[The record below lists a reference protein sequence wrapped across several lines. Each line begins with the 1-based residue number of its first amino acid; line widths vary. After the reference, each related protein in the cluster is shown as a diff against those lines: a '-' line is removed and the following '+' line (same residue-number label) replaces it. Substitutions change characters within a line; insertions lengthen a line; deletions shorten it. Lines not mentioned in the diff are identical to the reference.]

1 MAVEASKSESP
12 NTDQPG
18 RGIPADARVRFEL
31 LEDCRESVVV
41 QLCKLVGDALARMGE
56 DLATTALGR
65 SDRDEQ
71 QSLIE
76 ASSVVR
82 QHRANIELSFKK
94 AFIDCFERR
103 LFQKSGE
110 EKPEKSFDGELQL
123 MDDAV
128 FTDKLTVDRLV
139 SKTRGRLD
147 PEEVLG
153 IRARLAALLE
163 RDWFEETQHPVAPE
177 AVYEALKSALAEASA
192 KPEIQGALLDAFEP
206 HVTGGLNLVYASVN
220 DRLKAR
226 NILPKIKQQVT
237 TVGGAA
243 RRSAVPGSAEADIG
257 DTAGIATGQAGGAG
271 GGVGGSAGVMHGAAG
286 GASTGHLADNVGASG
301 RSNSLRPGAGQG
313 ANVGATHVDLMQQ
326 AELISALNLSM
337 QQLAQGM
344 PSARASVAKFLT
356 DPETFGVA
364 DLPLPQV
371 QPTLIESIAHLQIQ
385 AGRSPFVDPQL
396 ISDISDRARDKGSP
410 LDQLTVDFVSMV
422 FDYIVADRHL
432 ADIAKQ
438 QLLRLQIVAIKA
450 ALLDRSF
457 FARRQHPMRR
467 LIDRISEVASDP
479 DTDLALDGAIVTG
492 LESLIDWILVNFDSD
507 LVVFDEALVKL
518 DDTVASE
525 ASRRDSRLSDMTE
538 AAEQIEARAAARD
551 RAKNMLGERI
561 DESTPAFI
569 KEFLVTWW
577 SDAIAAAGT
586 AVQADAMNVADS
598 LKIAEALIWSVVP
611 KVPAEI
617 PKLAALLPKLI
628 TGLMR
633 GLKPVEIP
641 KDERE
646 SFFNE
651 LLRIHTKAIESA
663 KQAKPVQTVAER
675 GLSRVRMRSDGSI
688 MYTPPRAVDAKP
700 ILTIDPKAGLSRAV
714 AEVQRGDLIEVDDN
728 GEIKQYKLAW
738 VSPSQKL
745 YILSRFPDEARSLD
759 SGQFAALFA
768 SGKAKI
774 VEKRSSVDHA
784 IGQINV
790 PDQSLADAITVPA

>member
-1 MAVEASKSESP
+1 MAVEATK
-12 NTDQPG
+12 TDAPSIDQQG
-18 RGIPADARVRFEL
+18 RGIPADARIRFEL
-31 LEDCRESVVV
+31 LEECRESVVV
-41 QLCKLVGDALARMGE
+41 QLCTMVSNALTRMGE
-56 DLATTALGR
+56 DLAAQALGR
-65 SDRDEQ
+65 SERDGQ
-71 QSLIE
+71 QFLIE

-82 QHRANIELSFKK
+82 ANRTNIELGFKK
-94 AFIDCFERR
+94 SFIDGFERR
-103 LFQKSGE
+103 LFQKNGDD
-110 EKPEKSFDGELQL
+110 KPEKSFEGELQL

-128 FTDKLTVDRLV
+128 FSDKLTVDRLI

-177 AVYEALKSALAEASA
+177 AVYEALKLSLAEVSA
-192 KPEIQGALLDAFEP
+192 KPEVQIALLDAFEP
-206 HVTGGLNLVYASVN
+206 HVSTGLNAIYASVN
-220 DRLKAR
+220 ERLKAR
-226 NILPKIKQQVT
+226 SILPKIKQQVT
-237 TVGGAA
+237 SVGGAA
-243 RRSAVPGSAEADIG
+243 RR
-257 DTAGIATGQAGGAG
+257 TAGVGGNDSDAGDGSGSLSGQGAG
-271 GGVGGSAGVMHGAAG
+271 GGGAGHAYAGTGEMAGANGAAG
-286 GASTGHLADNVGASG
+286 GGALGTQGGGNSRAAADALSGA
-301 RSNSLRPGAGQG
+301 RA
-313 ANVGATHVDLMQQ
+313 HVDLAQQ

-356 DPETFGVA
+356 DPDTFGVA
-364 DLPLPQV
+364 DLPLPEV

-432 ADIAKQ
+432 ADVAKQ

-479 DTDLALDGAIVTG
+479 DTDLALDGPIVTG
-492 LESLIDWILVNFDSD
+492 LESLIEWILVHFDSD
-507 LVVFDEALVKL
+507 LAVFEEALLKL
-518 DDTVASE
+518 DETVATE
-525 ASRRDSRLSDMTE
+525 ASRRDSRLSDMTQ
-538 AAEQIEARAAARD
+538 AAEQIEARASARE

-561 DESTPAFI
+561 DESTPVFV
-569 KEFLVTWW
+569 KDFLVTWW

-586 AVQADAMNVADS
+586 SEQGDAMNVADS

-611 KVPAEI
+611 KVPSEI
-617 PKLAALLPKLI
+617 PKLASLLPKLI

-641 KDERE
+641 KVERE
-646 SFFNE
+646 AFFNE

-700 ILTIDPKAGLSRAV
+700 IPAVDPKAGLSRAV
-714 AEVQRGDLIEVDDN
+714 AEVARGDLIEVDDN

-759 SGQFAALFA
+759 SSQFAALFA
-768 SGKAKI
+768 SGKAK
-774 VEKRSSVDHA
+774 VLERRSSVDHA

-790 PDQSLADAITVPA
+790 PDQSLADAITIPG